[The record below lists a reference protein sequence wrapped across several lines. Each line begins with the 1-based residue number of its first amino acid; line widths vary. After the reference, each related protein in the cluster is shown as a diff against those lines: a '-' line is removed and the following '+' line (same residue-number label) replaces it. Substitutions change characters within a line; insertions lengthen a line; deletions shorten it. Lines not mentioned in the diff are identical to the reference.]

1 MKQEIGQIVVNHAH
15 CDQPLLDLFVL
26 LSGVTSGTADILV
39 QSLNLKAGSMTKAI
53 LDMAKKRETALNPDV
68 FGRLTT
74 AISDYRKL
82 SLLRNEVAHWQWN
95 PSPAGTQA
103 AEVSNIMRR
112 NSDGSV
118 VSKEFTLHQLK
129 QLSIGLIA
137 TFSAL
142 DLCARLTSYPD
153 LPEQALKQV
162 FANFDGV
169 STKVKH
175 ALLNLPEPSAEE
187 LP

>member
-15 CDQPLLDLFVL
+15 CDQPLLDLFVA
-26 LSGVTSGTADILV
+26 LSGVTSGTANILV

-53 LDMAKKRETALNPDV
+53 LDMAKMRGTGLHPDIL
-68 FGRLTT
+68 GRLTT

-82 SLLRNEVAHWQWN
+82 SLLRNEVAHWQWS
-95 PSPAGTQA
+95 PSPDGTQA

-112 NSDGSV
+112 DADGSV

-129 QLSIGLIA
+129 QLSVGLIA

-142 DLCARLTSYPD
+142 DLCARLTPYSD
-153 LPEQALKQV
+153 FPEQAMKQV
-162 FANFDGV
+162 FANLDNV
-169 STKVKH
+169 STKVKD
-175 ALLNLPEPSAEE
+175 ALLALPEPSAEE